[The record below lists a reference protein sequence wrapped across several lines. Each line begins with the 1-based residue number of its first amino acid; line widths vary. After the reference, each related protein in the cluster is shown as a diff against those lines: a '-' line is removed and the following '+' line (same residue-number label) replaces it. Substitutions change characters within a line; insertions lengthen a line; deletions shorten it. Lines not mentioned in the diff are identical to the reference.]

1 MLLTLSTGGLASWTI
16 ETWSTLMNDCVTNVL
31 GESKKD
37 EVLLKTSGKLL
48 SVKGDQYKK
57 GIMLL
62 DQMHRKTMEHMDTK
76 NNEMVKK
83 VEDKDYK
90 KLGETKKREF
100 LDPIFIKNAG
110 LIILS
115 PYLGMLFQ
123 KCGLTDSEGFIDEE
137 SKFKAV
143 HLLEY
148 AATGNTGKEE
158 HELVINKLL
167 CGMDV
172 TEPVERNVTLTDGD
186 KETVNG
192 LLSAITQQW
201 TPLKGTSIDG
211 LRTSFL
217 QRDGKLEEEEEQYFL
232 KIEQKAFDMLLDQIP
247 WNISQIKLSWM
258 EKILLIE
265 WR

>member
-1 MLLTLSTGGLASWTI
+1 
-16 ETWSTLMNDCVTNVL
+16 
-31 GESKKD
+31 
-37 EVLLKTSGKLL
+37 
-48 SVKGDQYKK
+48 
-57 GIMLL
+57 
-62 DQMHRKTMEHMDTK
+62 
-76 NNEMVKK
+76 
-83 VEDKDYK
+83 
-90 KLGETKKREF
+90 
-100 LDPIFIKNAG
+100 
-110 LIILS
+110 
-115 PYLGMLFQ
+115 
-123 KCGLTDSEGFIDEE
+123 
-137 SKFKAV
+137 
-143 HLLEY
+143 
-148 AATGNTGKEE
+148 
-158 HELVINKLL
+158 
-167 CGMDV
+167 MDV